1 MNKEFTEDKQYANGT
16 HTDSRGG
23 SLLDAGLLDW
33 PALKEAGLLDK
44 TPMKN
49 PVGKI
54 MGSKPSRIRLWPSEI
69 RPYFATGRAHPYSI
83 SADEISRRYGPV
95 SRKTVQYTALI
106 WGSRESGHT
115 LADHTEP
122 QNQPEAQKARDTG
135 VNALIDGMGARL
147 CDCKREREHD
157 IYLIDR
163 AGTFQACALS
173 SGHVNAAAR
182 PPSEESTGKRKSP
195 LSRAS
200 GSCVVRAP
208 GTPVPVEA
216 EWGAARRWDLLVAR
230 VRRYDQIPVTHI
242 SLSTPTNSYSAPW
255 LPYGMPELGNYDTSG
270 QWPHH
275 PPAGDLTRRKKMLGP
290 LDTVKRV
297 KCSVNVF
304 PTHQKNTQLF
314 QPLLSLMLSRRAT
327 PDATGKTFWDRLP
340 PWTTRI
346 SPTMSSESPSRLM
359 RPTGTATSAS
369 TACQCQWGWTE
380 KRITSAAEGTHLAA
394 YPLKQQSM
402 PFDDEGLASYRQLL
416 AVRVPRESPE
426 SMHIAFNNTL
436 AVVDGVRRADEQI
449 ELDGNQCWD
458 LNETLRHSGGDG
470 TQTPDIIMLRLPR
483 SMAYMPKQDDGP
495 NATTRQKTPSASP
508 RKRVTKIG
516 GPRSQQ
522 PMDEDDAI
530 GEPEEVTEAKP
541 VVERRIGDMYPPR
554 LLDEYQGPLL
564 QLKEAK
570 LVQRDLR
577 DQDGSLIAPTEV
589 YHMQVEHL
597 KILDHGDGPPFTYH
611 PPALLN
617 PLRPS
622 PAKRGHNSA
631 ADSAF
636 EITPK
641 SPKKKGRRT
650 TGSS

>member
-1 MNKEFTEDKQYANGT
+1 MGVDGKEG
-16 HTDSRGG
+16 
-23 SLLDAGLLDW
+23 
-33 PALKEAGLLDK
+33 
-44 TPMKN
+44 
-49 PVGKI
+49 
-54 MGSKPSRIRLWPSEI
+54 
-69 RPYFATGRAHPYSI
+69 
-83 SADEISRRYGPV
+83 
-95 SRKTVQYTALI
+95 
-106 WGSRESGHT
+106 
-115 LADHTEP
+115 
-122 QNQPEAQKARDTG
+122 QPER
-135 VNALIDGMGARL
+135 
-147 CDCKREREHD
+147 
-157 IYLIDR
+157 
-163 AGTFQACALS
+163 F
-173 SGHVNAAAR
+173 AAN
-182 PPSEESTGKRKSP
+182 
-195 LSRAS
+195 
-200 GSCVVRAP
+200 
-208 GTPVPVEA
+208 
-216 EWGAARRWDLLVAR
+216 
-230 VRRYDQIPVTHI
+230 I
-242 SLSTPTNSYSAPW
+242 
-255 LPYGMPELGNYDTSG
+255 
-270 QWPHH
+270 
-275 PPAGDLTRRKKMLGP
+275 
-290 LDTVKRV
+290 
-297 KCSVNVF
+297 VF
-304 PTHQKNTQLF
+304 
-314 QPLLSLMLSRRAT
+314 
-327 PDATGKTFWDRLP
+327 
-340 PWTTRI
+340 
-346 SPTMSSESPSRLM
+346 E
-359 RPTGTATSAS
+359 
-369 TACQCQWGWTE
+369 
-380 KRITSAAEGTHLAA
+380 ITSAAEGTHLAA

-416 AVRVPRESPE
+416 AARVPRESPE

-449 ELDGNQCWD
+449 ELDGNQVLLGLERDTAPLGRRWNSD
-458 LNETLRHSGGDG
+458 TGYHYAAPAPLYG
-470 TQTPDIIMLRLPR
+470 
-483 SMAYMPKQDDGP
+483 MPKQDDGP

-589 YHMQVEHL
+589 HEKLAEGTLVLATVTMVTFVFTCDGTKRARIRSLVYHMQVEHL

-617 PLRPS
+617 PPRPS